1 MKTSKNSS
9 DALAREIMER
19 LDVLSELS
27 ESPDNLTRRY
37 LTPEHASANAQVGEW
52 MQAAGMTVRTD
63 AVGNIIG
70 RYEGTQPGAPA
81 LILGSHLD
89 TVIDAGRYDGM
100 LGVVLPISCVAELS
114 AAGERFPFAIE
125 VIGFGDEEGV
135 RFQSTYLG
143 SSPVAGTF
151 QKELLERTDREGI
164 SLRDAL
170 TAFGLNPEKIGS
182 AARKRTDVLAYME
195 VHIEQGP
202 VLEQRDCPVGIVT
215 AIAGATRLE
224 ITLSGEAGH
233 AGTVPMTERRDALA
247 AAAEIILSVEEI
259 CQSRDGL
266 VGTVGQLDVSPG
278 AVNVIPGAV
287 RLSVDL
293 RAAEDDIRQRALGTL
308 YELVSSIG
316 EKRHVET
323 NITQTHAVA
332 SVPCA
337 SQLITGLSSAASA
350 CGHAAPMLSSGAG
363 HDAVAMSALTEIG
376 MLFVRCEGGI
386 SHNARE
392 SIEASDVAVAVEV
405 LSAFLKTFDETGK
418 TGHDG

>member
-19 LDVLSELS
+19 LDVLAAIS

-52 MQAAGMTVRTD
+52 MQAAGMAVRVD

-70 RYEGTQPGAPA
+70 RYEGTRPGAPA
-81 LILGSHLD
+81 VVLGSHLD

-100 LGVVLPISCVAELS
+100 LGVVLPISCIAELN
-114 AAGERFPFAIE
+114 AVGERFSFAIE

-151 QKELLERTDREGI
+151 QQKLLERRDRDEI
-164 SLRDAL
+164 SLGDAL
-170 TAFGLNPEKIGS
+170 IAFGLDPKKIGS
-182 AARKRTDVLAYME
+182 AARKQMDVLAYVE
-195 VHIEQGP
+195 AHIEQGP
-202 VLEQRDCPVGIVT
+202 VLERQDCAVGIVT

-224 ITLSGEAGH
+224 IALNGEAGH

-247 AAAEIILSVEEI
+247 AAAEIILSIEEI
-259 CQSRDGL
+259 CRSCDGL

-293 RAAEDDIRQRALGTL
+293 RAAEDDTRQQALDSV

-316 EKRHVET
+316 EKRKVET
-323 NITQTHAVA
+323 IITQTHAVA
-332 SVPCA
+332 SVRCA
-337 SQLITGLSSAASA
+337 RNLITALSSAASS
-350 CGHAAPMLSSGAG
+350 CGHAAPKLPSGAG
-363 HDAVAMSALTEIG
+363 HDAVAMSALTDIG
-376 MLFVRCEGGI
+376 MLFVRCKGGI
-386 SHNARE
+386 SHNSGE
-392 SIEASDVAVAVEV
+392 SVEASDVAVAAEV
-405 LSAFLKTFDETGK
+405 LSTFLKTFDETGM
-418 TGHDG
+418 TGHGV